1 MKSENISV
9 FGIYPTVE
17 IAEAGV
23 DSLRSNGFRAED
35 ISALL
40 PDNKG
45 TKDFVHSRATKAPEG
60 ALTGASTGVVL
71 GGALGWLAGIGSLA
85 VPGVGPLIA
94 AGPIVAMLTGVGA
107 VGLAEMGTKDVLQ
120 EGQGCRIAPDDVAGF
135 ARTLVPLLADRAAA
149 QALGAAGKAYAATW
163 SEARMGEAVLA
174 LYQSLHPEAASRPRL
189 RAA

>member
-107 VGLAEMGTKDVLQ
+107 VGLAGGIIGGLMGFGVPEYEAKRYEGRVRTGKVLLSVHCDNP
-120 EGQGCRIAPDDVAGF
+120 EWVGR
-135 ARTLVPLLADRAAA
+135 ARSVLEATGAEEISAANEARAD
-149 QALGAAGKAYAATW
+149 YAA
-163 SEARMGEAVLA
+163 SVKPMQR
-174 LYQSLHPEAASRPRL
+174 SLTV
-189 RAA
+189 